1 MKMKDRSSCTPPSNP
16 WQAKRDIIKMNLLKK
31 IIWLNLGT
39 LAILL
44 SVQGCKKDDTAELP
58 SVITDEVTD
67 ITENSAKGGGNL
79 TSDGGANITSGGLV
93 WSENKYPTIHQNEG
107 ITDDGTGRGQFES
120 DITELS
126 PRTSYYVRA
135 YATNSEGTAYGN
147 MVEFTTNSL
156 AIPGSGVTDIDGNEY
171 NTVIIGNQEW
181 MAENLRTTKYAD
193 GTEIPFGLSDSEWE
207 NTTEGAYSVYP
218 HENVE
223 GIYSEEQMVNAYG
236 KLYNW
241 YAVDDER
248 GLCPAGWHVSTEDDW
263 NELLEYLEEEHGI
276 PNTNTYGG
284 AANVLKAAR
293 QIDHPW
299 DGNHATYEHP
309 RWDNLTF
316 LYYTPYGT
324 DDFGFSAFPAGS
336 RSEVGSYGYGHIGS
350 VGRWWTSTLDQDNW
364 NESTIYVAI
373 RYNRAHVEIN
383 RYLKRPGYSVRC
395 IRNEE

>member
-1 MKMKDRSSCTPPSNP
+1 
-16 WQAKRDIIKMNLLKK
+16 MNLRK
-31 IIWLNLGT
+31 IGVWLIMPSFMIAFSSLGCQKDEP
-39 LAILL
+39 AEQPLL
-44 SVQGCKKDDTAELP
+44 TTEQVSG
-58 SVITDEVTD
+58 
-67 ITENSAKGGGNL
+67 ITETSAKSGGNL
-79 TSDGGANITSGGLV
+79 TSDGGAKITSRGVV
-93 WSENKYPTIHQNEG
+93 WSQNMYPTIYQNEG
-107 ITDDGTGRGQFES
+107 ITDDGAGKGQFES
-120 DITELS
+120 DITGLS

-135 YATNSEGTAYGN
+135 YATNREGTAYGN

-223 GIYSEEQMVNAYG
+223 GIDSEEQMVNAYG

-248 GLCPAGWHVSTEDDW
+248 GLCPAGWYVSTEYDW

-299 DGNHATYEHP
+299 GGNHATYEHP
-309 RWDNLTF
+309 RWANLTF

-336 RSEVGSYGYGHIGS
+336 RSEDGSYTYGNIGS
-350 VGRWWTSTLDQDNW
+350 VGRWWTSTLDQDDRYEW
-364 NESTIYVAI
+364 AIYVAI
-373 RYNRAHVEIN
+373 RYNRAHVEID
-383 RYLKRPGYSVRC
+383 RYYVKRPAYSVRC